1 MVLTFGVFLWYYSS
15 PLTEVTTISIEPDYD
30 YGGSAYNCTP
40 LIADTHYGV
49 RFNYD
54 TCRELMSDPSTTTVV
69 SRTIAEGTV
78 YTYYP
83 FIDIVD
89 MGVNMPGPFVSYY
102 HSDLAD
108 QDSNGTAIFNQL
120 KSLNDCASQ
129 GATNSDGFDYD
140 TFTADGPFNI
150 FQSVTG
156 VPGSQSPGVAYPCTI
171 TQTQAID
178 MFTKFNE
185 LNDPCFFTKINSPFS
200 CVTKENDG
208 WIQRI
213 SLSYANA
220 LLVQSLVSMVIVN
233 GFFSQSLKEKRASK
247 TKNPMMM
254 EEVPA

>member
-1 MVLTFGVFLWYYSS
+1 MVLTFGAFLWYYSS

-54 TCRELMSDPSTTTVV
+54 TCTELISDPSTTTVV
-69 SRTIAEGTV
+69 SKTIATGTV
-78 YTYYP
+78 WTYYP

-89 MGVNMPGPFVSYY
+89 MGVNMPGAFVSYY

-129 GATNSDGFDYD
+129 GATDSDGWAVGE
-140 TFTADGPFNI
+140 FTADGPFNI

-156 VPGSQSPGVAYPCTI
+156 VAGSQSPGVAYPCAI
-171 TQTQAID
+171 TQTQAIA
-178 MFTKFNE
+178 MFTKYNE
-185 LNDPCFFTKINSPFS
+185 LNDPCFFKKINSPFS
-200 CVTKENDG
+200 CVTKENQG

-233 GFFSQSLKEKRASK
+233 GFFSQSLAEKRASK
-247 TKNPMMM
+247 AKNRVM